1 MGMTCEQTKQIKVL
15 QISCRDSDRH
25 LPPQRSAIEA
35 MKKSLEAVGQVTP
48 ISVYPITR
56 NTYRVITGATRFR
69 AAAELRWKTI
79 SASIWSGSVID
90 FQLHEL
96 VENVDRRELTGK
108 QRREMRMKIKQ
119 LQAEKL
125 ANVAPAKGGRG
136 NKGGVREEARQMGI
150 SKGTSYRRQ
159 RDNKL
164 PHIPESGAVSDSPSA
179 ALSTPASAPVPPTMH
194 KTATNLPDD
203 DFRWFQDWCN
213 KHDMNI
219 AEGLRHLVRQERAA
233 AGRTTTLRVV

>member
-25 LPPQRSAIEA
+25 LPPQRKAIEE
-35 MKKSLEAVGQVTP
+35 MKKSLAAVGQVTP

-79 SASIWSGSVID
+79 SASIWSGSVTD

-96 VENVDRRELTGK
+96 VENVERRELTGP

-125 ANVAPAKGGRG
+125 ASVEPSKGGRG
-136 NKGGVREEARQMGI
+136 NKGGVSEAAREEGI
-150 SKGTSYRRQ
+150 SRRTAYNRKGETCART
-159 RDNKL
+159 
-164 PHIPESGAVSDSPSA
+164 ESIAHVSDP
-179 ALSTPASAPVPPTMH
+179 PATAPAPAPTTPTMH

-203 DFRWFQDWCN
+203 DFRWFQDWCS

-219 AEGLRHLVRQERAA
+219 SEGLRHLVQQER
-233 AGRTTTLRVV
+233 TTDQRKEKPPLRVV